1 MSIEGIEGIEGA
13 FVLDRC
19 EVVLNFVWRV
29 LFVFGFGFVFGM
41 LEKEREGTFVDGVF
55 APLNVIERA
64 NTVEVLDKD

>member
-1 MSIEGIEGIEGA
+1 
-13 FVLDRC
+13 
-19 EVVLNFVWRV
+19 
-29 LFVFGFGFVFGM
+29 VFGFGFVFGM